1 MNHHEELKPDPLIGA
16 ALRWVEGEVPL
27 EEVDWAEMRSNI
39 RPRASLPLARRRA
52 MQVASPRWVK
62 PLIPLAAAA
71 GLATVF
77 WLGIGREDSSLPAST
92 PVAVATPVSIQEA
105 LLSDVSDQE
114 FRLLVADR
122 DADELLMIAAS
133 QR

>member
-39 RPRASLPLARRRA
+39 RQRASLPLARRRA
-52 MQVASPRWVK
+52 LQVASPGCVK

-77 WLGIGREDSSLPAST
+77 WLAIGPEDSSLPAST

-114 FRLLVADR
+114 LRLLVAD
-122 DADELLMIAAS
+122 
-133 QR
+133 